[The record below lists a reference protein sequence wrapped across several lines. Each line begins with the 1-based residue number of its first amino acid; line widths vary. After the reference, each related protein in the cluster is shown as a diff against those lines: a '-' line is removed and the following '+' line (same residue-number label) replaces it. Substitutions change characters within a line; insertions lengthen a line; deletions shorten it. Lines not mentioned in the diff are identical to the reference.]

1 MLLIS
6 VRVELPNA
14 EHIEAS
20 LRPEVR
26 KAVLPMVVTIAVLLH
41 HHAVAI
47 PAEAAVPAHRI
58 AAEEAVVPVRPVAVV
73 EAVAV
78 VVEDNDEQQKLK
90 L

>member
-1 MLLIS
+1 
-6 VRVELPNA
+6 
-14 EHIEAS
+14 
-20 LRPEVR
+20 
-26 KAVLPMVVTIAVLLH
+26 MVVTIAVLLH

-58 AAEEAVVPVRPVAVV
+58 AAEVAVVHVRPVAVV

>member
-26 KAVLPMVVTIAVLLH
+26 KAVLLH

-47 PAEAAVPAHRI
+47 PAEAAVLAHRI